1 MFRSMLPSLHTESIG
16 VRVDDRFDMT
26 GLIDRWPGKSPVA
39 DGEQPHPAAYHMLDV
54 AAVAECLLA
63 YEVRWGQPVRAAL
76 ALLVA
81 LHDLGKIGEPFR
93 AALLDDTP
101 QQHGRHW
108 EATERLLEQHDEL
121 LQHLGGTPN
130 QRLSL
135 YTAVAGHH
143 GKPPHREGRAYDK
156 LMQACGVQALQDS
169 ATLVQAYAALWPDAS
184 LAGLDKRQWLALS
197 WWLPGLTAAADWI
210 GSNAEWFAP
219 QKPDL
224 PLADYLARA
233 RALAR
238 VAVQRAGLD
247 AGAPSDAQLFD
258 FAPRPMQAACADF
271 ELPDGPT
278 LAFIEDETGAGKTEA
293 ALLLAQR
300 MMRAGKGR
308 GIFFALPTMAT
319 ADAMFRR
326 ARDVV
331 ARMFATPPNL
341 TLAHGRAPLSPDWRE
356 LREHRAAHEDMPG
369 CTDWLA
375 DNRRRALLAQV
386 GVGTIDQALLSV
398 LPTRYAT
405 LRYYGLS
412 SKILIVD
419 EVHEMGEAYL
429 AEELKALLRAHRQ
442 AGGSAILLTAT
453 LPLGLRAALARAF
466 DAPAPEAPAYPALS
480 VAGGAVRHGFLPAAG
495 GRGPVAVQRLPD
507 AEAALDLLADKASQ
521 GAACVWVRNAV
532 DDAIAAVQALRD
544 RGIQADLLHAR
555 FALCDRLRH
564 EKAALARFGKDGK
577 HRAGRVL
584 VGTQVLESSLDLDFD
599 VMVSDLAPVAALIQ
613 RAGLLWRY
621 MAWRPASARPVPAPV
636 LHVLS
641 PDPDA
646 ADDPRWLHSVLD
658 KGAYVYPLEVQWRTA
673 RVLFDAGAI
682 DAPAGL
688 RALIE
693 AVHGEGELVPV
704 PAPFQTAEIKNL
716 GKERAAAHHA
726 LSNVI
731 DWGKGYRRSQGLPD
745 VDYPTRIGPAQR
757 TLMLARWHDGQ
768 LLPWAS
774 GGDTS
779 VDATRAEREALSEV
793 RASAERLKGIELPAQ
808 NSAEIRALTKDWPDW
823 KRDSVTVCPVASD
836 GVVCAGLRYE
846 IPVGL
851 RFEPVV

>member
-1 MFRSMLPSLHTESIG
+1 MSGDIDP
-16 VRVDDRFDMT
+16 
-26 GLIDRWPGKSPVA
+26 LIANWPGKSPVA
-39 DGEQPHPAAYHMLDV
+39 EGVRPHPAAYHMLDV

-63 YEVRWGQPVRAAL
+63 QETGLAPAVRAAL

-93 AALLDDTP
+93 AMLLHGTV

-108 EATERLLEQHDEL
+108 EATERLLEHHDEL
-121 LQHLGGTPN
+121 LQHLGGAAN

-156 LMQACGVQALQDS
+156 LMQACGAQALQDS
-169 ATLVQAYAALWPDAS
+169 QALVRAYAALWPDAS
-184 LAGLDKRQWLALS
+184 LVGLDKRQWRALS

-219 QKPDL
+219 QAPDL
-224 PLADYLARA
+224 PLDDYLARA

-238 VAVQRAGLD
+238 AAVQRAGLD
-247 AGAPSDAQLFD
+247 AGAPSDARLFD
-258 FAPRPMQAACADF
+258 FAPRPMQAACAEI

-300 MMRAGKGR
+300 MLRAGKGR

-319 ADAMFRR
+319 ANAMFRR

-356 LREHRAAHEDMPG
+356 LREHRAAYEDMPG

-405 LRYYGLS
+405 LRHYGLS
-412 SKILIVD
+412 SKVLIVD

-442 AGGSAILLTAT
+442 AGGSVILLTAT

-466 DAPAPEAPAYPALS
+466 GEPAPEAPAYPALS
-480 VAGGAVRHGFLPAAG
+480 IAGGAVRHGFLPATG

-507 AEAALDLLADKASQ
+507 AEAALDLLAEKARQ

-544 RGIQADLLHAR
+544 RGIEVDLLHAR

-564 EKAALARFGKDGK
+564 ERAALGRFGKDGK
-577 HRAGRVL
+577 DRAGRVL

-599 VMVSDLAPVAALIQ
+599 VMVSDLAPMAALIQ
-613 RAGLLWRY
+613 RAGRLWRH
-621 MAWRPASARPVPAPV
+621 MACRPASARPVPAPV
-636 LHVLS
+636 LHVVS

-646 ADDPRWLHSVLD
+646 ADDSRWLRSVLD
-658 KGAYVYPLEVQWRTA
+658 KGAYVYPLDVQWRTA

-688 RALIE
+688 RALVE
-693 AVHGEGELVPV
+693 AVHGEGDLVPV
-704 PAPFQTAEIKNL
+704 PAPFQAAEIKNL

-731 DWGKGYRRSQGLPD
+731 DWDKGYRQSQGLPD
-745 VDYPTRIGPAQR
+745 VDYPTRIGPEQR
-757 TLMLARWHDGQ
+757 TLMLARWQNGQ
-768 LLPWAS
+768 LQSWAS
-774 GGDTS
+774 GGDTPE
-779 VDATRAEREALSEV
+779 DATPAEREALSEV
-793 RASAERLKGIELPAQ
+793 RASAARLKGIELPAQ
-808 NSAEIRALTKDWPDW
+808 NSAEIQALTKDWPDW
-823 KRDSVTVCPVASD
+823 KRGSVAVCPVAGD
-836 GVVCAGLRYE
+836 GAICEGLRYE
-846 IPVGL
+846 VATGL
-851 RFEPVV
+851 RFEPIV